1 MPALPTLRKQYAR
14 LSTPNR
20 RATTSKPAKRLAR
33 VGIIWVL
40 LAGLVAPA
48 SLFVTGTPAPVSAQ
62 TTACP
67 CSVWPDTA
75 TPAVT
80 SGNDASAVEL
90 GFKFQSDNA
99 GSITGVRFYKGSG
112 NTGTHNGHLW
122 SVSGQ
127 LLATAMFT
135 NETASGWQ
143 TVSFATPVGIQ
154 ANTTYV
160 ASYHTDVGH
169 YAGTPQGLASSADN
183 GPLHALASGAAGG
196 NGVYV
201 YGSGGFPNQSF
212 NANNYWVDVVY
223 SGSSATAPTPVPTAG
238 SAAAGSF
245 NCTEVIGFSQTNN
258 WYTEGG
264 NFEPTV
270 GDARWQESWYSG
282 GSIDLW
288 ANPDGAPWYAAMLS
302 ACASGS
308 TAPDRVVVNA
318 SGAYSTDPQ
327 WWATQMNSV
336 VQGLITNRAYPH
348 QWTSVRQI
356 VLQSVVGGPNGQQC
370 STTDTQPAVQFG
382 INRASY
388 NFPYINQGIDL
399 VVANYPGLVVHGIA
413 PTVDNCADYA
423 DGVGHLAP
431 AAKTYLS
438 TRIGQYYASGVVP
451 TPTSI
456 PAATQTPSATST
468 PVAGATSTPVAPTPT
483 SVPGGCPCGLF
494 SYSGLP
500 AVDARNDTSP
510 LELGLKFQ
518 SDSSGIISGVR
529 FYKGAGNTGVHVGNL
544 WSSGG
549 QLLATGTFA
558 NESASGWQVVTF
570 GSAVQIQANTTYVAS
585 YHTNTGHY
593 SATDQGLASQVDY
606 ASLHG
611 LGGNVSGGNGVYQY
625 GGGGFPSQS
634 YQNTNYWADVVFSPG
649 ASASVPPVTPT
660 PVTSS
665 GCPCTI
671 FTSGSTPATA
681 AQNDSSSVEVGV
693 KIQSDTAGKITSLRF
708 YKGAGNTGT
717 HIGHLWSSTG
727 QLLASATFA
736 NESATGWQQVDFA
749 APVTIQANTTYVAS
763 YHANSGHYAVTAPG
777 LTSRA
782 GTGPVHALA
791 SSTAGGNG
799 VYAYSAA
806 ATFPQQSYN
815 SSNYWVDVVYTP

>member
-1 MPALPTLRKQYAR
+1 ML
-14 LSTPNR
+14 
-20 RATTSKPAKRLAR
+20 
-33 VGIIWVL
+33 VV
-40 LAGLVAPA
+40 AG
-48 SLFVTGTPAPVSAQ
+48 SPAPVSAQ
-62 TTACP
+62 TAACP

-80 SGNDASAVEL
+80 SGNDANAVEL

-99 GSITGVRFYKGSG
+99 GSITGVRFYKGSA

-127 LLATAMFT
+127 LLAAATFT

-143 TVSFATPVGIQ
+143 TVSFATPVAIQ

-160 ASYHTDVGH
+160 ASYHTDAGH
-169 YAGTPQGLASSADN
+169 YAGTPQGLSSSTDN
-183 GPLHALASGAAGG
+183 GPLHALASGASGG
-196 NGVYV
+196 NGVYA
-201 YGSGGFPNQSF
+201 YGSGGFPNQTF
-212 NANNYWVDVVY
+212 NATNYWVDVVY
-223 SGSSATAPTPVPTAG
+223 SGSSAVSPTPMPTAG
-238 SAAAGSF
+238 TAAASGF
-245 NCTEVIGFSQTNN
+245 NCTEVLGFSQTNN
-258 WYTEGG
+258 WFTEGG

-270 GDARWQESWYSG
+270 GDANWQESWYSG

-288 ANPDGAPWYAAMLS
+288 AGSPNGAPWYAALLS

-308 TAPDRVVVNA
+308 TAPDRVIVNA
-318 SGAYSTDPQ
+318 SGAYNTDPQ
-327 WWATQMNSV
+327 WWANQMNSV
-336 VQGLITNRAYPH
+336 VQYLVSNTANPR
-348 QWTSVRQI
+348 QWSSVRQI

-388 NFPYINQGIDL
+388 NFPYINRGIDL

-413 PTVDNCADYA
+413 PTVDSCADYA
-423 DGVGHLAP
+423 DGVGHLSP
-431 AAKTYLS
+431 GAKTYLS
-438 TRIGQYYASGVVP
+438 TRIGQYYASAVAP

-456 PAATQTPSATST
+456 PAPTQTPIATST
-468 PVAGATSTPVAPTPT
+468 PVAGATSTPTAVAPTAT

-500 AVDARNDTSP
+500 AVDARNTTSP

-518 SDSSGIISGVR
+518 SDLAGVISGVR

-544 WSSGG
+544 WSSSG

-558 NESASGWQVVTF
+558 NESASGWQVMNFSTP
-570 GSAVQIQANTTYVAS
+570 VQIQANTTYVAS

-606 ASLHG
+606 GSLHG
-611 LGGNVSGGNGVYQY
+611 LGGNTTGGNGVYQY
-625 GGGGFPSQS
+625 GSGGFPTQS
-634 YQNTNYWADVVFSPG
+634 YQNTNYWADVVFSPS
-649 ASASVPPVTPT
+649 ASAPTATPTQVPPTSTPT
-660 PVTSS
+660 QVPSAPTPASTSTPVVSS

-671 FTSGSTPATA
+671 FSSGSTPATA
-681 AQNDSSSVEVGV
+681 AQNDSNSVEVGV
-693 KIQSDTAGKITSLRF
+693 KIQSDTAGKITGLRF
-708 YKGAGNTGT
+708 YKGAGNIGT
-717 HIGHLWSSTG
+717 HVGHLWSSTG

-749 APVTIQANTTYVAS
+749 APVAIQANTTYVAS
-763 YHANSGHYAVTAPG
+763 YHANSGHYSVTAPG
-777 LTSRA
+777 LTTRA

-791 SSTAGGNG
+791 SGSAGGNG
-799 VYAYSAA
+799 MYAYGAA
-806 ATFPQQSYN
+806 AAFPQQSYN